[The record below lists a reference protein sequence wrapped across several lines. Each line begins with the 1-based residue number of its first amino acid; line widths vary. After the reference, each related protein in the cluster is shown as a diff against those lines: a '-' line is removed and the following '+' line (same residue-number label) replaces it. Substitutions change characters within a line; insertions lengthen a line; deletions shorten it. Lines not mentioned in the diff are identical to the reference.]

1 MWYQMCEALKNVF
14 FYRLELW
21 FMIVIFTLAIAIFK
35 SGLKHKFDQ
44 LKIKHFLGFIWTSFI
59 AYVGCKPNST
69 TIDSRR
75 SYKTTVFVSLLGG
88 MIVWMDY
95 KSSLKAQFAVTIK
108 KYPFQDLQSLSQ
120 TNWR

>member
-1 MWYQMCEALKNVF
+1 
-14 FYRLELW
+14 
-21 FMIVIFTLAIAIFK
+21 MIAVTTFVIAVFK
-35 SGLKHKFDQ
+35 SGLQYKFDQ
-44 LKIKHFLGFIWTSFI
+44 LKLKNFLGFIWTSFI
-59 AYVGCKPNST
+59 AYVGCKPNAT
-69 TIDSRR
+69 TIDSRK
-75 SYKTTVFVSLLGG
+75 SYKTTVFVSLLCG